1 MRVEWAWPYDEIDVI
16 GDTVMAHVMIC
27 WILERVR
34 DNVLYVKD
42 VQNPDRWVDP
52 CIFCNNIIMFREN
65 FV

>member
-52 CIFCNNIIMFREN
+52 CI
-65 FV
+65 